1 MPTASPTAPPTAS
14 PTASPTVAT
23 TVAPTTAPTQAPTTA
38 PTTAPPQAPTG
49 APTPSSAPST
59 APSESVA
66 PSGTP
71 TNTVNLGS
79 AEDFV
84 ILSKAGISTVPSSV
98 ITGSIAVSPIA
109 ASAITGF
116 DLAMDASNTFSTASQ
131 VSGKV
136 KAPDYTTPTGPE
148 LTTAVSDM
156 ETAYKDAAARSTT
169 STPLVDYLNRGA
181 GEIGGATL
189 PAGVYTF
196 DRDVTIT
203 DDVKFDGNANSVFI
217 IQTTKSV
224 KQAGFGVTLS
234 GGALASNIFWSVA
247 EEFIMED
254 GAHMEGVLLVKT
266 GVTMK
271 TGSSLNGRVLA
282 QTAVVLQVA
291 TVKEPS
297 A

>member
-1 MPTASPTAPPTAS
+1 MAR
-14 PTASPTVAT
+14 
-23 TVAPTTAPTQAPTTA
+23 QKN
-38 PTTAPPQAPTG
+38 
-49 APTPSSAPST
+49 
-59 APSESVA
+59 ESVA

-116 DLAMDASNTFSTASQ
+116 NLAMDASNTFSTASQ

-156 ETAYKDAAARSTT
+156 ETAYKDAAARFTT

-189 PAGVYTF
+189 APGVYTF
-196 DRDVTIT
+196 DTDVNISADLTFSGT
-203 DDVKFDGNANSVFI
+203 SEDVFVIQTSKSI
-217 IQTTKSV
+217 IQATSTQV
-224 KQAGFGVTLS
+224 VLE
-234 GGALASNIFWSVA
+234 GGALAENIFWAVA
-247 EEFIMED
+247 QEVNV
-254 GAHMEGVLLVKT
+254 GADSHIEGIILAKT
-266 GVTMK
+266 AVTFNSS
-271 TGSSLNGRVLA
+271 SSLKGRIFS
-282 QTAVVLQVA
+282 QTAVTLQKA
-291 TVKEPS
+291 IITQP
-297 A
+297 